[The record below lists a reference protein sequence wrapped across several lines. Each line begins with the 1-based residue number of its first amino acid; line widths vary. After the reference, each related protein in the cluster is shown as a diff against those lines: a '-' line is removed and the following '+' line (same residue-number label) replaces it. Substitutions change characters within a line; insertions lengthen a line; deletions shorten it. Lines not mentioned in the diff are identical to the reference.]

1 MRRKK
6 RETSSPSRAFE
17 ANNRKFGEMRLS
29 HMRCGQRAGDRWVD
43 LREGVRCGS
52 TGCMRN
58 NMCPDHDNFAA
69 LISSFGFA
77 TPFLFLFSFSFPPPR
92 VSFQSTTPT
101 YVFFFTLSPFTKR
114 SSMKDKAKAES
125 SSPLYDPYTN
135 PIHSANVQI
144 CALLAA

>member
-17 ANNRKFGEMRLS
+17 ANIRKFGEMRLS

-69 LISSFGFA
+69 LNSSLGFA
-77 TPFLFLFSFSFPPPR
+77 TPFLFYFPFLFLR
-92 VSFQSTTPT
+92 LV
-101 YVFFFTLSPFTKR
+101 SPFKLQLPHM
-114 SSMKDKAKAES
+114 SSSLLYPPSQKGRPMKDKAKAES